1 MRVSLIDGT
10 EPPETL
16 VEAWDHLVEASG
28 ARAWSTPA
36 WALGW
41 RRTYRPEA
49 PLRLITVHEGSELI
63 GLGPFYEVR
72 RLGVRMVRFMGQTH
86 QPNRLLA
93 IPGKPEVVAAIWS
106 ELRARR
112 LVLDLY
118 DLEAGESLDALLAAD
133 GWYHFIEPADRC
145 MTILAPPGTKG
156 EDYLRSR
163 SGLHRDVARKRRMA
177 ERDGLPLDVVR
188 VDELAEIEAM
198 LLALSHVTQVA
209 QRDRFKPGELEEL
222 ARGRLPGPVR
232 AAAQAGRVQLALVS
246 LGGRPAAFTVNL
258 VGGSTIQQHLKAYDT
273 AFKRY
278 SPGEVCE
285 AEALSW
291 ALEQGTREYD
301 LGIGAGQHTRRWT
314 DIEYQ
319 TVRVVSGP
327 SAPTLA
333 TTRALLAFGSATAR
347 APDLVGRLGRRTAR
361 SEPPTD
367 AASLV

>member
-1 MRVSLIDGT
+1 
-10 EPPETL
+10 
-16 VEAWDHLVEASG
+16 
-28 ARAWSTPA
+28 
-36 WALGW
+36 
-41 RRTYRPEA
+41 
-49 PLRLITVHEGSELI
+49 
-63 GLGPFYEVR
+63 
-72 RLGVRMVRFMGQTH
+72 VRMVRFMGQTH

-291 ALEQGTREYD
+291 ALDRGTREYD
-301 LGIGAGQHTRRWT
+301 LGIGAGQHKRRWT